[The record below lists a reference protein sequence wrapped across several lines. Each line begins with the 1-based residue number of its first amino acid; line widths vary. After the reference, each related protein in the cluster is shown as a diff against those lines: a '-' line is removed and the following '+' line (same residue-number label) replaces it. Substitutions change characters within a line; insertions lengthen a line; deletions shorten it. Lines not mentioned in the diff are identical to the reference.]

1 MSVNMGP
8 IHKEKRSHYEFDCLK
23 YGKTMPWVMSLDI

>member
-1 MSVNMGP
+1 MSVNMRA

-23 YGKTMPWVMSLDI
+23 YGKIVPWFMSLDI